1 VVRVTGILTAGRA
14 IGARGRWGAYPNE
27 EKGRFDVDNET
38 QDQAAMV
45 EKISIAVSRRRA
57 FTMAAKWGLG
67 GAAFAGG
74 LSSSLAANP
83 PEAAG
88 GLPKKSYKFVFVNH
102 VTTNEFFT
110 PTIYGIQDACAFFG
124 CSYQW
129 TGSQNSVVSEMV
141 NAMQTAMAGKVDG
154 IAVSLIDP
162 TAFDAP
168 TANALAAGIP
178 VIGYN
183 ADVAAG
189 SPNKRL
195 SYVGQPLYQ
204 SGYNIATRWLKLV
217 PKGKHVMLSIPTPG
231 TLNLQPRLD
240 GYIAAIKDQ
249 GNPVTYD
256 VVNSGVDQA
265 TEISRIES
273 YYLSHKDVAG
283 LFGTGG
289 GDTYAC
295 GFVSAKYGLAKK
307 GVIVAGYDLYPQTL
321 GYINT
326 GDATF
331 TTDQQPYLQGFV
343 PILQMYLYKLS
354 GGAVAPA
361 DTNTSLAYVTKDN
374 VALYL
379 GKSRFEGSTS
389 AEPT

>member
-1 VVRVTGILTAGRA
+1 
-14 IGARGRWGAYPNE
+14 
-27 EKGRFDVDNET
+27 VDNEI
-38 QDQAAMV
+38 QDQAELA
-45 EKISIAVSRRRA
+45 EKISIAVSRRKA
-57 FTMAAKWGLG
+57 FAMAAKLGLG
-67 GAAFAGG
+67 SAALAGG
-74 LSSSLAANP
+74 LGTGMAANP

-88 GLPKKSYKFVFVNH
+88 GLPKKGYKFVYVNH

-110 PTIYGIQDACAFFG
+110 PCIYGIQDACAFFG

-141 NAMQTAMAGKVDG
+141 NAMQTAIAGKADG
-154 IAVSLIDP
+154 IAVCLIDAS
-162 TAFDAP
+162 AFDAP
-168 TANALAAGIP
+168 TANAIAAGIP

-183 ADVAAG
+183 ADVPAG

-195 SYVGQPLYQ
+195 CYVGQPLYQ
-204 SGYNIATRWLKLV
+204 SGYNIANRWLKLV
-217 PKGKHVMLSIPTPG
+217 PKGGHVMLSIPSPG

-240 GYIAAIKDQ
+240 GYIQAIKDK

-307 GVIVAGYDLYPQTL
+307 GVIAAGYDLYPQTL
-321 GYINT
+321 GYIKA
-326 GDATF
+326 GDMTF

-343 PILQMYLYKLS
+343 PLLQMYLYKLS

-374 VALYL
+374 VDLYL

>member
-1 VVRVTGILTAGRA
+1 MAILTLARA
-14 IGARGRWGAYPNE
+14 IAAGSWCSYQNRQKARY
-27 EKGRFDVDNET
+27 KVDNDMKGEAE
-38 QDQAAMV
+38 AAR
-45 EKISIAVSRRRA
+45 EISIEISRRKA
-57 FTMAAKWGLG
+57 FSMVAKLGLG
-67 GAAFAGG
+67 GAAWAGG
-74 LSSSLAANP
+74 LGTSLAAESN
-83 PEAAG
+83 
-88 GLPKKSYKFVFVNH
+88 GLPKKPYKFVFVNH
-102 VTTNEFFT
+102 VTSNEFFT

-129 TGSQNSVVSEMV
+129 TGSQTSVVSEMV
-141 NAMQTAMAGKVDG
+141 NAMQTAMAGKADG
-154 IAVSLIDP
+154 IAVCLIDP

-168 TANALAAGIP
+168 TAKAIAAGIP
-178 VIGYN
+178 VVAYN
-183 ADVAAG
+183 ADVLAK

-195 SYVGQPLYQ
+195 CYVGQPLYQ

-217 PKGKHVMLSIPTPG
+217 PKGGHVMLSIPSPG

-240 GYIAAIKDQ
+240 GYIQAIKDA

-256 VVNSGVDQA
+256 VVNSSTEQP

-321 GYINT
+321 GYIHT
-326 GDATF
+326 GDMTF

-343 PILQMYLYKLS
+343 PTLQMYLYKLS

-374 VALYL
+374 VDLYL

>member
-1 VVRVTGILTAGRA
+1 M
-14 IGARGRWGAYPNE
+14 
-27 EKGRFDVDNET
+27 DNEMRE
-38 QDQAAMV
+38 QA
-45 EKISIAVSRRRA
+45 EKAEQIGITVSRRKA
-57 FTMAAKWGLG
+57 FATAAKLGLG
-67 GAAFAGG
+67 SAALAGG
-74 LSSSLAANP
+74 LGTALAANP
-83 PEAAG
+83 PEAGG
-88 GLPKKSYKFVFVNH
+88 GLPKKSYRFVFVNH
-102 VTTNEFFT
+102 VTSNEFFT

-141 NAMQTAMAGKVDG
+141 NAMQTAIAEKADG
-154 IAVSLIDP
+154 IAVCLIDAK
-162 TAFDAP
+162 AFDAP

-183 ADVAAG
+183 ADVPTG

-204 SGYNIATRWLKLV
+204 SGYNIASRWLKLV
-217 PKGKHVMLSIPTPG
+217 KKGDHVMLSIASPG

-240 GYIAAIKDQ
+240 GYIQAIKDA

-256 VVNSGVDQA
+256 VVNSSVEQA

-307 GVIVAGYDLYPQTL
+307 GVIVAGYDLLPQTL
-321 GYINT
+321 GYIHS
-326 GDATF
+326 GDTTF

-343 PILQMYLYKLS
+343 PLQQMYLYKLS

-361 DTNTSLAYVTKDN
+361 DTNTSLAYVTKEN
-374 VALYL
+374 VELYL

>member
-1 VVRVTGILTAGRA
+1 MVTLTASRA
-14 IGARGRWGAYPNE
+14 ISGGSWRSYPKRQ
-27 EKGRFDVDNET
+27 KGRIDVDNET
-38 QDQAAMV
+38 RNDAEMAAN
-45 EKISIAVSRRRA
+45 ISLAVSRRKA
-57 FTMAAKWGLG
+57 FAMAAKLGLG
-67 GAAFAGG
+67 SAALAGG
-74 LSSSLAANP
+74 LGTSLAANP
-83 PEAAG
+83 PAAGG

-129 TGSQNSVVSEMV
+129 TGSENSVVSEMV
-141 NAMQTAMAGKVDG
+141 NAMQTAIAGKADG
-154 IAVSLIDP
+154 IAVCLIDAA
-162 TAFDAP
+162 AFDSA

-183 ADVAAG
+183 ADVPPK

-195 SYVGQPLYQ
+195 CYVGQPLYQ
-204 SGYNIATRWLKLV
+204 SGYNIATRWLKQV
-217 PKGKHVMLSIPTPG
+217 PKGGHVMLSIPSPG

-240 GYIAAIKDQ
+240 GYIQAIKDA

-265 TEISRIES
+265 TELSRIES

-321 GYINT
+321 GYIHT
-326 GDATF
+326 GDMTF

-343 PILQMYLYKLS
+343 PVQQMYLYKLS

-374 VALYL
+374 VKLYL

>member
-1 VVRVTGILTAGRA
+1 MQDESQEQADLAVTTRI
-14 IGARGRWGAYPNE
+14 E
-27 EKGRFDVDNET
+27 
-38 QDQAAMV
+38 
-45 EKISIAVSRRRA
+45 VSRRTA
-57 FTMAAKWGLG
+57 FAAAAKLGLC
-67 GAAFAGG
+67 GAALAGG
-74 LSSSLAANP
+74 LGAGLLSSPAQ
-83 PEAAG
+83 AAG
-88 GLPKKSYKFVFVNH
+88 GLPQKKYRFVFVNH

-141 NAMQTAMAGKVDG
+141 NAMQIAIAQKADG
-154 IAVSLIDP
+154 IAVCLIDAK
-162 TAFDAP
+162 AFDAP

-178 VIGYN
+178 VIAYN
-183 ADVAAG
+183 ADVPTG

-195 SYVGQPLYQ
+195 AYVGQPLYE
-204 SGYNIATRWLKLV
+204 SGYNIATKWLTMV
-217 PKGKHVMLSIPTPG
+217 PKGGHVMLSIPSPG

-240 GYIAAIKDQ
+240 GYIQAIKDH

-256 VVNSGVDQA
+256 VVNSGLDQA
-265 TEISRIES
+265 TELSRIES
-273 YYLSHKDVAG
+273 YYLGHKDVAG

-295 GFVSAKYGLAKK
+295 GFVSAKYGLGKK

-321 GYINT
+321 GYIKS
-326 GDATF
+326 GDMSF
-331 TTDQQPYLQGFV
+331 TTDQQPFLQGFV
-343 PILQMYLYKLS
+343 PVQQFYLYKLS

-374 VALYL
+374 VDLYL
-379 GKSRFEGSTS
+379 GKSRFEGSTD
-389 AEPT
+389 AEPS

>member
-1 VVRVTGILTAGRA
+1 
-14 IGARGRWGAYPNE
+14 
-27 EKGRFDVDNET
+27 VDNET
-38 QDQAAMV
+38 GDQAKMAQQ
-45 EKISIAVSRRRA
+45 IGIAVSRRKA
-57 FTMAAKWGLG
+57 FALAAKLGLG
-67 GAAFAGG
+67 GAVAGG
-74 LSSSLAANP
+74 IGTSFAANP

-88 GLPKKSYKFVFVNH
+88 GLPKKSYKFVYVNH

-110 PTIYGIQDACAFFG
+110 PCIYGIQDACAFFG

-141 NAMQTAMAGKVDG
+141 NAMQTGIASKADG
-154 IAVSLIDP
+154 IAVCLIDAS
-162 TAFDAP
+162 AFDAA
-168 TANALAAGIP
+168 TSTALAAGIP
-178 VIGYN
+178 VIAYN
-183 ADVAAG
+183 ADVPKG
-189 SPNKRL
+189 SANKRL
-195 SYVGQPLYQ
+195 CYVGQPLYD
-204 SGYNIATRWLKLV
+204 SGYNIAQRWLKLV
-217 PKGKHVMLSIPTPG
+217 PKGSHVMLSIPSPG

-240 GYIAAIKDQ
+240 GYVQAIKDA

-256 VVNSGVDQA
+256 VVNSGVDQT
-265 TEISRIES
+265 TELSRIES

-326 GDATF
+326 GDMTF

-343 PILQMYLYKLS
+343 PLLQMYLYKLS

-374 VALYL
+374 VHLYL

>member
-1 VVRVTGILTAGRA
+1 M
-14 IGARGRWGAYPNE
+14 NN
-27 EKGRFDVDNET
+27 DT
-38 QDQAAMV
+38 QDRARMAEQ
-45 EKISIAVSRRRA
+45 ISIAVSRRKA
-57 FTMAAKWGLG
+57 FAMAAKLGLG

-74 LSSSLAANP
+74 LSSGLAANP

-129 TGSQNSVVSEMV
+129 TGSANSVVSEMV
-141 NAMQTAMAGKVDG
+141 NAMQTAIAGKADG
-154 IAVSLIDP
+154 IAVCLIDP

-168 TANALAAGIP
+168 TASALAAGIP

-183 ADVAAG
+183 ADVPAG

-204 SGYNIATRWLKLV
+204 SGYNIATRWLKSV

-240 GYIAAIKDQ
+240 GYVQAIKDQ

-256 VVNSGVDQA
+256 VVNSGADQA

-343 PILQMYLYKLS
+343 PLMQMYLYKLS
-354 GGAVAPA
+354 AGAVSPA

>member
-1 VVRVTGILTAGRA
+1 LQ
-14 IGARGRWGAYPNE
+14 E
-27 EKGRFDVDNET
+27 QDESE
-38 QDQAAMV
+38 DQAELTV
-45 EKISIAVSRRRA
+45 KTSIEVSRREA
-57 FTMAAKWGLG
+57 FAKAAKLGLG
-67 GAAFAGG
+67 GAALAGG
-74 LSSSLAANP
+74 FGATLDSKPA
-83 PEAAG
+83 EAAD
-88 GLPKKSYKFVFVNH
+88 GLPQKSYKFVFVNH

-110 PTIYGIQDACAFFG
+110 PTIYGIQDACAFYG

-141 NAMQTAMAGKVDG
+141 NAMQIAIAQKVDG
-154 IAVSLIDP
+154 IAVCLIDP
-162 TAFDAP
+162 KAFDAP
-168 TANALAAGIP
+168 TASALAAGIP
-178 VIGYN
+178 VIAYN
-183 ADVAAG
+183 ADVPPG

-195 SYVGQPLYQ
+195 AYVGQPLYE
-204 SGYNIATRWLKLV
+204 SGYNIASRWLTMV
-217 PKGKHVMLSIPTPG
+217 PKGGHVMLSIPSPG

-240 GYIAAIKDQ
+240 GYIQAIKDK

-265 TEISRIES
+265 TELSRIES
-273 YYLSHKDVAG
+273 YYLGHKDLAG
-283 LFGTGG
+283 MFGTGG

-295 GFVSAKYGLAKK
+295 GFVSAKYGLGKK

-321 GYINT
+321 GYIKS
-326 GDATF
+326 GDMSF

-343 PILQMYLYKLS
+343 PVQQFYLYKLS

-374 VALYL
+374 VDLYL

-389 AEPT
+389 AEPS

>member
-1 VVRVTGILTAGRA
+1 VADDFKNQGDMAAEIGTAVGRRKAVAIAAKLGLGTAALAGEFVTPLGASAET
-14 IGARGRWGAYPNE
+14 ARG
-27 EKGRFDVDNET
+27 
-38 QDQAAMV
+38 
-45 EKISIAVSRRRA
+45 
-57 FTMAAKWGLG
+57 
-67 GAAFAGG
+67 
-74 LSSSLAANP
+74 
-83 PEAAG
+83 
-88 GLPKKSYKFVFVNH
+88 LPRKPYKFAYVNH

-110 PTIYGIQDACAFFG
+110 PTIYGIQDACSFFG

-141 NAMQTAMAGKVDG
+141 SAMETAIASRVDG
-154 IAVSLIDP
+154 IAVCLIDAK
-162 TAFDAP
+162 AFDAP

-178 VIGYN
+178 VIAYN
-183 ADVAAG
+183 ADVPAG

-204 SGYNIATRWLKLV
+204 SGYDIASRWLKLV
-217 PKGKHVMLSIPTPG
+217 PKGSHVMLSIPSPG

-240 GYIAAIKDQ
+240 GYIKAIKDH
-249 GNPVTYD
+249 GSPVSYD
-256 VVNSGVDQA
+256 VVNSSVDQP

-273 YYLSHKDVAG
+273 YYLSHRNLAG
-283 LFGTGG
+283 MFGTGG

-321 GYINT
+321 GYIKT
-326 GDATF
+326 GDMTF

-343 PILQMYLYKLS
+343 PLLQMYLYKLS
-354 GGAVAPA
+354 RGAVAPA
-361 DTNTSLAYVTKDN
+361 DTNTSLAYVTKEN
-374 VALYL
+374 VGLYL

>member
-1 VVRVTGILTAGRA
+1 L
-14 IGARGRWGAYPNE
+14 
-27 EKGRFDVDNET
+27 DVDNEM
-38 QDQAAMV
+38 QDQAAIAQ
-45 EKISIAVSRRRA
+45 KISIEVSRRKA
-57 FTMAAKWGLG
+57 FAMAAKLGLG
-67 GAAFAGG
+67 SAALAGG
-74 LSSSLAANP
+74 LGAGLSGTL
-83 PEAAG
+83 PEALAAG
-88 GLPKKSYKFVFVNH
+88 GLPKKKYKIVYVNH

-124 CSYQW
+124 CTYQW

-141 NAMQTAMAGKVDG
+141 SAMQTAIAAKADG
-154 IAVSLIDP
+154 IAVCLIDAK
-162 TAFDAP
+162 AFDAP
-168 TANALAAGIP
+168 TANAIAAGIP

-183 ADVAAG
+183 ADVPAG

-195 SYVGQPLYQ
+195 CYVGQPLYQ

-217 PKGKHVMLSIPTPG
+217 PKGGHVMLSIPSPG
-231 TLNLQPRLD
+231 TLNLQPRLN
-240 GYIAAIKDQ
+240 GYIQAIKDH

-256 VVNSGVDQA
+256 VVNSSVDQA

-273 YYLSHKDVAG
+273 YYLSHKSVAG

-326 GDATF
+326 GDMTF

-343 PILQMYLYKLS
+343 PLQQMYLYKLS

-374 VALYL
+374 VHLYL

>member
-1 VVRVTGILTAGRA
+1 M
-14 IGARGRWGAYPNE
+14 
-27 EKGRFDVDNET
+27 
-38 QDQAAMV
+38 QDDSRNQAAQAAR
-45 EKISIAVSRRRA
+45 ISIEVSRRKA
-57 FTMAAKWGLG
+57 FAMAAKLGVG
-67 GAAFAGG
+67 GAALAGALG
-74 LSSSLAANP
+74 AAGAMSP
-83 PEAAG
+83 ALAAG
-88 GLPKKSYKFVFVNH
+88 GLPEKKYKFVFVNH

-110 PTIYGIQDACAFFG
+110 PAIYGIQDACAFFG
-124 CSYQW
+124 TSYQW

-141 NAMQTAMAGKVDG
+141 NAMQIAIAQKADG
-154 IAVSLIDP
+154 IAVCLVDAK
-162 TAFDAP
+162 AFDQP

-178 VIGYN
+178 VIAYN
-183 ADVAAG
+183 ADVPKG

-195 SYVGQPLYQ
+195 AYVGQPLYD
-204 SGYNIATRWLKLV
+204 SGYDIATRWLAMV
-217 PKGKHVMLSIPTPG
+217 PKGSHVMLSIPSPG

-240 GYIAAIKDQ
+240 GYIQAIKDH

-256 VVNSGVDQA
+256 VVNSGLDQA
-265 TEISRIES
+265 TEFSRIES

-295 GFVSAKYGLAKK
+295 GYVSAKYGLGKK

-321 GYINT
+321 GYIKT
-326 GDATF
+326 GDMSF

-343 PILQMYLYKLS
+343 PTLQFYLYKLS

-374 VALYL
+374 VELYL
-379 GKSRFEGSTS
+379 GKSRFEGSTD

>member
-1 VVRVTGILTAGRA
+1 MDNDIQGEAEV
-14 IGARGRWGAYPNE
+14 ARH
-27 EKGRFDVDNET
+27 
-38 QDQAAMV
+38 
-45 EKISIAVSRRRA
+45 ISIDISRRKA
-57 FTMAAKWGLG
+57 FSMVAKLGLG
-67 GAAFAGG
+67 GAAWAGG
-74 LSSSLAANP
+74 LGTSLAAETN
-83 PEAAG
+83 
-88 GLPKKSYKFVFVNH
+88 GLPKKGYKFVFVNH
-102 VTTNEFFT
+102 VTSNEFFT

-129 TGSQNSVVSEMV
+129 TGSQTSVVSEMV
-141 NAMQTAMAGKVDG
+141 NAMQTAIAGKADG
-154 IAVSLIDP
+154 IAVCLIDA

-168 TANALAAGIP
+168 TEKAIAAGIP
-178 VIGYN
+178 VVAYN
-183 ADVAAG
+183 ADVPAK

-195 SYVGQPLYQ
+195 CYVGQPLYQ

-217 PKGKHVMLSIPTPG
+217 PKGGHVMLSIPSPG

-240 GYIAAIKDQ
+240 GYIQAIKDA

-256 VVNSGVDQA
+256 VVNSSTEQP

-321 GYINT
+321 GYIHT
-326 GDATF
+326 GDMTF

-343 PILQMYLYKLS
+343 PLLQMYLYKLS

-374 VALYL
+374 VELYL
-379 GKSRFEGSTS
+379 GKSRFEGITS